1 MSTVISRRSFLK
13 CTGVSAAALG
23 AASLLG
29 GCKSNGDDTV
39 VEVKVGDTVRSWN
52 GLGVQLTSVF
62 HLTQDPVQPAGYEY
76 LGVRV
81 TTVNRSKTESY
92 AIGAQGI
99 DAINA
104 AYPVP
109 PLSNVDANFQAMAAA
124 TPDFTAS
131 CDGQGAAISA
141 TVSLYNSNSQS
152 FSDSESLPPQGTGYI
167 VLMLMVPKDWKEL
180 QVTYTPSFV
189 SDKSLTF
196 VMKAADVLRS

>member
-13 CTGVSAAALG
+13 CTGASAAVLG

-29 GCKSNGDDTV
+29 GCKSNGSDTV
-39 VEVKVGDTVRSWN
+39 VEVKVGDTVRNWN

-99 DAINA
+99 DAINE

-109 PLSNVDANFQAMAAA
+109 PLENVDANFQAMVAA

-152 FSDSESLPPQGTGYI
+152 FSDSESLPPQGSGYI
-167 VLMLMVPKDWKEL
+167 VLMLMVPTGWKEL
-180 QVTYTPSFV
+180 QVTYMPTFAP
-189 SDKSLTF
+189 DKTLTF
-196 VMKAADVLRS
+196 TMKAADVIRG

>member
-29 GCKSNGDDTV
+29 GCQSNGDDTV
-39 VEVKVGDTVRSWN
+39 VEVKVGDTVR
-52 GLGVQLTSVF
+52 SVF

-99 DAINA
+99 DAINE

-109 PLSNVDANFQAMAAA
+109 PLENVDANFQAMAAA
-124 TPDFTAS
+124 TPDFTAV
-131 CDGQGAAISA
+131 CDGQPAACCANI
-141 TVSLYNSNSQS
+141 SLYNANSQS
-152 FSDSESLPPQGTGYI
+152 FSDVESLPPQGSAYI
-167 VLMLMVPKDWKEL
+167 VLMLMVPKDWKQL
-180 QVTYTPSFV
+180 KITYVPTFLEG
-189 SDKSLTF
+189 KSLTF
-196 VMKAADVLRS
+196 VMNASDVIRS